1 MLGYFVID
9 LIDLASDIDIERP
22 LRGRSSQVEPLASL
36 RLITLSCSLAQ
47 FAKLLG
53 EAVDIELLLAAFD

>member
-9 LIDLASDIDIERP
+9 LIDLASNIDIERP
-22 LRGRSSQVEPLASL
+22 RRGRSSQVGPLARL
-36 RLITLSCSLAQ
+36 RLVTLSCSLAE

-53 EAVDIELLLAAFD
+53 EAVDVELLFAAFD